1 MTSGIVVEGAANDRR
16 TDSNLAYCP
25 QRLTICSLTCL
36 HSRPPLA
43 GSYLRVPVGRNMWLT
58 KAVLVEKLVYP
69 EIELRVLRASRR
81 QIRSDGCGCPRR
93 LRLCSGHA
101 SKVPREG

>member
-1 MTSGIVVEGAANDRR
+1 MTSDIVVEGAANDRR

-43 GSYLRVPVGRNMWLT
+43 GSYLRVPVGRSIWLT
-58 KAVLVEKLVYP
+58 KGVLVENVVYP
-69 EIELRVLRASRR
+69 EIELRVCVPAGVEFAPTAAVATSSPSPP
-81 QIRSDGCGCPRR
+81 QWPRVK
-93 LRLCSGHA
+93 S
-101 SKVPREG
+101 SS